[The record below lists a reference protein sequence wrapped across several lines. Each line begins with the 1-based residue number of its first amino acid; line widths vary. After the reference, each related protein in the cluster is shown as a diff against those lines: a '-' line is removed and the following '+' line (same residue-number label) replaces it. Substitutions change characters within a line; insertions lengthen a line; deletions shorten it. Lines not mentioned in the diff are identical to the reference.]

1 MDSNKRMKLP
11 RSQRMLQMK
20 DGAKSP
26 RNIGSGAPTNGVQ
39 SVEQSMPEQKKKRR
53 KKEKRG

>member
-1 MDSNKRMKLP
+1 MTQEQQGNGLEKEDER
-11 RSQRMLQMK
+11 
-20 DGAKSP
+20 P
-26 RNIGSGAPTNGVQ
+26 RNTCSGAPTNGVQ